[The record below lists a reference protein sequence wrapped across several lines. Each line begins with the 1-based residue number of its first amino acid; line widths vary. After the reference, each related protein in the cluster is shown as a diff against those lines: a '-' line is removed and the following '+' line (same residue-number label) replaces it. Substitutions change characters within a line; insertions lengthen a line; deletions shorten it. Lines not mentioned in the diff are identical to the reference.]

1 MREKKSMKKI
11 KQDDVVQSF
20 EQRNAAAGRA
30 ERAAALPDADLFT
43 VNVNKDGLQK
53 KREKLAA
60 DRFKEK
66 EGGHWKSKT
75 EQAILKKLAL
85 KKPPQ
90 KQNIKPVDPY
100 ADIWATGDG
109 PSNKVQKFK
118 NFTNRSLTKVKAVVA
133 PMGGQSFN
141 PSAKSHR
148 GVLEQVLQEEE
159 KDIEAEY
166 RGSLAHILNAAAAA
180 EAPKDKES
188 EESESVDSDAPEGV
202 NPAVDRRKKLTKS
215 QRNKKVVGKA
225 NRDFQEQMKQ
235 QKKAARQYDNIGVLI
250 GEDAKA
256 TKKEEERIRKRQEE
270 TIHEKRRQEDE
281 GVVSKPV
288 NTGRFKYKMRKTD
301 F

>member
-30 ERAAALPDADLFT
+30 ERAAALLDADLFT

>member
-1 MREKKSMKKI
+1 MKKI

-30 ERAAALPDADLFT
+30 ERAAALLDADLFT
-43 VNVNKDGLQK
+43 VNVNKDGLKK

-118 NFTNRSLTKVKAVVA
+118 NFTNRSLQKVKAVVA

-159 KDIEAEY
+159 KAIEAEY

-180 EAPKDKES
+180 EAPKD
-188 EESESVDSDAPEGV
+188 
-202 NPAVDRRKKLTKS
+202 
-215 QRNKKVVGKA
+215 
-225 NRDFQEQMKQ
+225 
-235 QKKAARQYDNIGVLI
+235 
-250 GEDAKA
+250 
-256 TKKEEERIRKRQEE
+256 
-270 TIHEKRRQEDE
+270 
-281 GVVSKPV
+281 SKNV
-288 NTGRFKYKMRKTD
+288 Q
-301 F
+301 

>member
-1 MREKKSMKKI
+1 MKKI
-11 KQDDVVQSF
+11 NMDDVVQSF
-20 EQRNAAAGRA
+20 EQRNEAAGRA

-43 VNVNKDGLQK
+43 VNVNKDGLKK

-180 EAPKDKES
+180 EAPKDKDS
-188 EESESVDSDAPEGV
+188 EDSESVDSDAPEGV
-202 NPAVDRRKKLTKS
+202 NPAVDRSKKLTKS

-225 NRDFQEQMKQ
+225 NRDFQE
-235 QKKAARQYDNIGVLI
+235 
-250 GEDAKA
+250 
-256 TKKEEERIRKRQEE
+256 
-270 TIHEKRRQEDE
+270 
-281 GVVSKPV
+281 
-288 NTGRFKYKMRKTD
+288 
-301 F
+301 